1 MKRALGKQE
10 TQFLAYAQMRELRV
24 VATGQLVQPLGLT
37 REQERELFR
46 RMARAC
52 RVEGL

>member
-10 TQFLAYAQMRELRV
+10 TQFLAYAQMRELRAV
-24 VATGQLVQPLGLT
+24 RTGELLRPLGLK

-46 RMARAC
+46 RSARPD
-52 RVEGL
+52 R